1 MTGLQAD
8 LNHAKVKEICMK
20 DAEGDA
26 LPRPF
31 ERYILLKRLARGGMG
46 ELFLGYADGTI
57 DGAERPCV
65 VKVIRREHVEDTS
78 FVARFLDEARIQSQL
93 EHPGVVRV
101 LDASRDAQGKP
112 YVVLEHVEG
121 RNLSELRLRAQQL
134 GVRIGWADAVAIAIA
149 MTDALCHV
157 HERTDAEGRPLE
169 IVHRDLSPQNVMVSY
184 GGDVRVIDFG
194 TARGQNRRCHTV
206 SGIVFAKPGYVAPE
220 VANGNQGGIP
230 ADLYAVGVMLWE
242 LVAGRRFISGE
253 AGEHL
258 AAVASGSKTVAPLA
272 EAVGAPPEFDLICQK
287 LTATQLVDR
296 FESAREAS
304 LDLVALLK
312 RAPSMADG
320 QRSVRARISH
330 LMQRLYPAEPAR
342 TRAEFARLVADAK
355 QKVPPPSAELPAPSP
370 APLEIE
376 EQEPQLLPGT
386 RYRLGELLGA
396 GSTGQVFEA
405 THVDLE
411 RRVALKLLTARQ
423 PEALEAFRRE
433 AKMVAQL
440 RHENIV
446 AVHDFGMTSD
456 KSPYLAMELLDGQS
470 LAEFMA
476 RNGRPDARLV
486 LKLAIQVCRALDA
499 AHRASVVHGDVK
511 PANLFLTRGGQVK
524 LLDFGVTN
532 WVTSRDD
539 EQSGQS
545 AKPLCLYGTPAYMAP
560 EQTSG
565 APATASSDLYALG
578 VVLYELLTGTLPHPA
593 DALGELLLDKRRGA
607 VLPPSQRLDLSEG
620 RALHKE
626 VDQIVLRL
634 LETNPARRYPTAAA
648 AELALESALRTTA
661 HAARRPRPRRA
672 TLVATA
678 ALCTLLVGL
687 PGVAPEITSD
697 AIATVRASMP
707 KLSELG
713 SIGLESGARS
723 WLSAVGLRAQSK
735 RPIVEGQGEG
745 AAQVSLV
752 PPIPPELAVGL
763 GQESLSRGT
772 APGQNTGL
780 PTEVAAE
787 EARVLSPEVGAGE
800 AGEEYG
806 PPPSSDD
813 RQPAAGVAE
822 PSDSSTELTAW
833 LERGQAGR
841 VLTQLRKDRTAAWQR
856 EELLAIWLRA
866 ANETRAFGEAF
877 RVAARL
883 HQLAPTVDH
892 KLALARATRTMG
904 HVVAHQQLL
913 REVLALDPENQEAA
927 RLLDQFGARSR
938 VALR

>member
-8 LNHAKVKEICMK
+8 LNQAKIKEISTK
-20 DAEGDA
+20 DPEGES
-26 LPRPF
+26 LPRTF

-46 ELFLGYADGTI
+46 ELYLGFAEGTI

-78 FVARFLDEARIQSQL
+78 FVARFLDEARIQAQL

-101 LDASRDAQGKP
+101 LDASRDVQGKP

-134 GVRIGWADAVAIAIA
+134 GVRIGWADAVAVAIA

-230 ADLYAVGVMLWE
+230 ADLYAVGIMLWE

-258 AAVASGSKTVAPLA
+258 AAVANGTKTVGSLA
-272 EAVGAPPEFDLICQK
+272 EMVGAPPELDVICQK
-287 LTATQLVDR
+287 LTATQLIDR

-370 APLEIE
+370 APLDIE
-376 EQEPQLLPGT
+376 DREPHLLAGT
-386 RYRLGELLGA
+386 RYHLGALLGS

-411 RRVALKLLTARQ
+411 RRVALKLLTTRQ

-440 RHENIV
+440 SHENIV
-446 AVHDFGMTSD
+446 TVHDFGMTAE
-456 KSPYLAMELLDGQS
+456 KNPYLAMELLDGQS
-470 LAEFMA
+470 LADFMVA
-476 RNGRPDARLV
+476 NGRSDFRLA
-486 LKLAIQVCRALDA
+486 LTLAIQACRALDA
-499 AHRASVVHGDVK
+499 AHRAGVVHGDVK

-532 WVTSRDD
+532 WVMNRDD

-545 AKPLCLYGTPAYMAP
+545 ARPLVLYGTPAYMAP
-560 EQTSG
+560 EQARG
-565 APATASSDLYALG
+565 VQATASSDLYALG
-578 VVLYELLTGTLPHPA
+578 VVLYELLTGTLPHPT
-593 DALGELLLDKRRGA
+593 DALGELLGDKQSGV
-607 VLPPSQRLDLSEG
+607 VLPPSQRLLERECG
-620 RALHKE
+620 VLPKV
-626 VDQIVLRL
+626 VDRIVLRL
-634 LETNPARRYPTAAA
+634 LEKSPERRYPSAAA
-648 AELALESALRTTA
+648 AELAFAEALRAIA
-661 HAARRPRPRRA
+661 HTERRTQPRRVA
-672 TLVATA
+672 LVASA
-678 ALCTLLVGL
+678 ALSTLLLGL
-687 PGVAPEITSD
+687 PWAAPELT
-697 AIATVRASMP
+697 AGAVAAVRTRAT
-707 KLSELG
+707 ELVALR
-713 SIGLESGARS
+713 SVGLESGTRLLQRVS
-723 WLSAVGLRAQSK
+723 QMTGWTK
-735 RPIVEGQGEG
+735 RPTSIPPVGGVAKTLLDIPGLPAEVGEPAHQTSSRDGQGLEP
-745 AAQVSLV
+745 ATPSMAVIEMDLVS
-752 PPIPPELAVGL
+752 
-763 GQESLSRGT
+763 
-772 APGQNTGL
+772 
-780 PTEVAAE
+780 PTVAATSDSTM
-787 EARVLSPEVGAGE
+787 V
-800 AGEEYG
+800 YG
-806 PPPSSDD
+806 PPAPSAHLQPLIDDASESD
-813 RQPAAGVAE
+813 RIAE
-822 PSDSSTELTAW
+822 FSSW
-833 LERGQAGR
+833 LDRGQAGR
-841 VLTQLRKDRTAAWQR
+841 VLTLLRRDRTQVWDQPS
-856 EELLAIWLRA
+856 LLAIWVRA
-866 ANETRAFGEAF
+866 ANETRSWGEAF
-877 RVAARL
+877 RVAVRL
-883 HQLAPTVDH
+883 HELAPTVEH

-904 HVVAHQQLL
+904 HAAANQELL
-913 REVLALDPENQEAA
+913 RQVLVLDPENLEAA
-927 RLLDQFGARSR
+927 RLLDQSGGRSA